1 MAGEERTMKTLIV
14 YATRH
19 GAAEKCAGLLA
30 DRLGGDVDVF
40 DLKKVP
46 TVDLS
51 GYDAVVVGGSIHAG
65 RVQSRVK
72 KFCEAHAD
80 ALLKKKLGLFICCM
94 EEGDKAWKQFHEA
107 FPARLVDQAA
117 AKGLFGGAFD
127 FDRMN
132 WFEKTIIGKIAGV
145 KESVCK
151 INEPAVAEFADKM
164 KSSVTVEAADSGA
177 SS

>member
-1 MAGEERTMKTLIV
+1 MKTLIV
-14 YATRH
+14 YASKH
-19 GAAEKCAGLLA
+19 GAAEKCARLLA
-30 DRLGGDVDVF
+30 ERLGREVDVF
-40 DLKKVP
+40 DLRNARA
-46 TVDLS
+46 VDPS

-65 RVQSRVK
+65 RVQVRVK
-72 KFCEAHAD
+72 KFCEAHAE

-94 EEGDKAWKQFHEA
+94 EEGDKAWKQFHDA

-127 FDRMN
+127 FERMN

-164 KSSVTVEAADSGA
+164 KSAATDKAADSGV